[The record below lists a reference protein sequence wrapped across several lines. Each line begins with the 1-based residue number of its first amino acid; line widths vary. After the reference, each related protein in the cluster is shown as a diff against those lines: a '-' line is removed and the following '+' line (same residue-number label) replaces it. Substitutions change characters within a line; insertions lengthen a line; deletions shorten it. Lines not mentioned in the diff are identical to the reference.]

1 MASYA
6 HGISSLHKDFNICC
20 FVIFFMIN
28 GAYNFIKVI
37 IIIICACCT
46 ILFFV
51 FVVVVFSSIYINSPL
66 TGIVTGVHVCTHVC
80 LFA

>member
-37 IIIICACCT
+37 IIIIICACCT
-46 ILFFV
+46 MLFFV
-51 FVVVVFSSIYINSPL
+51 FVVVVFSSIYINSP
-66 TGIVTGVHVCTHVC
+66 
-80 LFA
+80 